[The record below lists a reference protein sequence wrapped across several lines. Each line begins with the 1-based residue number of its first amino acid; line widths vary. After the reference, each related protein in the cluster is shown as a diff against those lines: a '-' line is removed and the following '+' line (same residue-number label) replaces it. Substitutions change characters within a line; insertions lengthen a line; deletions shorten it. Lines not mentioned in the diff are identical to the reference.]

1 VKEEHLPD
9 GQLQT
14 RYEIAR
20 ETKETRR
27 ALSHDSGIKIA

>member
-1 VKEEHLPD
+1 VKGEHLRAE
-9 GQLQT
+9 QLQK

-20 ETKETRR
+20 ETKETAR